1 MKAHLL
7 VLSAVVLSTAC
18 GYRGQ
23 SPASE
28 ASYTTRTSKSTTV
41 TVHPPPP
48 EVVSQRSE
56 PVGRTEIT
64 SAELVVDRRAA
75 PVTASARPDAS
86 GGHPDRTMSDHI
98 RRVLVSDRTLDDVS
112 LERVRVTAQGG
123 RVTLGGIVPTLAD
136 KVAIEQR
143 VREVKGV
150 EAVVNEI
157 EVLH

>member
-1 MKAHLL
+1 
-7 VLSAVVLSTAC
+7 
-18 GYRGQ
+18 
-23 SPASE
+23 
-28 ASYTTRTSKSTTV
+28 
-41 TVHPPPP
+41 
-48 EVVSQRSE
+48 
-56 PVGRTEIT
+56 
-64 SAELVVDRRAA
+64 
-75 PVTASARPDAS
+75 
-86 GGHPDRTMSDHI
+86 MSDHI